1 MAVVRKV
8 QSKIPVTKAPVAGK
22 KPEVHAGK
30 REERRSVEEPVETN
44 EKGEVVKKRSTTKKV
59 CFFHKTNCEPH
70 YWDATSLRKF
80 VSDRGRINP
89 RARTGTCSKHQR
101 SVAREIK
108 RARHLSLLPFAPQ
121 L

>member
-8 QSKIPVTKAPVAGK
+8 QSKIPVAGK
-22 KPEVHAGK
+22 KPETSDVK
-30 REERRSVEEPVETN
+30 RAAAPRETEQVETN
-44 EKGEVVKKRSTTKKV
+44 EKGEVKKRLTTKKY
-59 CFFHKTNCEPH
+59 CFFHKTNSEPH
-70 YWDATSLRKF
+70 YWDAASLRKF

-89 RARTGTCSKHQR
+89 RARTGTCSRHQR

-121 L
+121 I